1 MSKETAQGLFFEN
14 LYEQNFDKL
23 KLIAYAKLKND
34 PVSEELAQATFLT
47 ALRDFETLRR
57 HENPEAYLRAVLKYK
72 ILEYIRARNRYLK
85 LFLSLD
91 HNILS
96 RIKAPSNPA
105 PTSTSSIMETV
116 RDTLS
121 AEEWDLLKQYVLD
134 GASHR
139 QIASKLG
146 ITVQASQKRLERIR
160 KKLEDVLPDY

>member
-14 LYEQNFDKL
+14 LYEHNFDKL
-23 KLIAYAKLKND
+23 TLIAYAMLHNA
-34 PVSEELAQATFLT
+34 PVSEELAQETFLT
-47 ALRDFETLRR
+47 ALRDFETLCR

-96 RIKAPSNPA
+96 KIKAPSTPA

>member
-1 MSKETAQGLFFEN
+1 M
-14 LYEQNFDKL
+14 
-23 KLIAYAKLKND
+23 
-34 PVSEELAQATFLT
+34 
-47 ALRDFETLRR
+47 
-57 HENPEAYLRAVLKYK
+57 RAVLKYK

-105 PTSTSSIMETV
+105 PISTSSIMETV

-121 AEEWDLLKQYVLD
+121 AEEWDLWKQYVID